1 MVEKGKLQQG
11 FPSHFSIV
19 VASDLRNAV
28 HTEARKVPDSA
39 GFPQALEDSRP
50 VRSLQSFRAV
60 YFQSESRGL
69 KPDVHVRKPRIT
81 QKETKLKKN
90 VGSFKGFFF
99 VVVLCFGLVFVFL
112 FETMYLKAN
121 CPVAWEQV
129 FRSKIIDFYYLVG

>member
-1 MVEKGKLQQG
+1 MEKGKLQQG
-11 FPSHFSIV
+11 FLSHLSIV

-39 GFPQALEDSRP
+39 GFPPALEDWRP

-60 YFQSESRGL
+60 YFQSESKGAEVRR
-69 KPDVHVRKPRIT
+69 VHVGKPRIT

-99 VVVLCFGLVFVFL
+99 LVLCFGLVFVFL